1 MLAGGVDRFYWRGPA
16 RGPDEMSSL
25 RTKHRPD
32 EDVVTDGLQEDIPG
46 GKVGREA
53 VFFAWSAFRTAAL
66 ALVVGVTL
74 VFSAVLGITIYRSYF
89 AIPEE
94 VEVPL
99 IQGKE
104 IREANEIL
112 ANLGLRL
119 RIEESR
125 HTGKVPERVV
135 ITQEPAAGR
144 KVRKD
149 REIMAVVSL
158 GPEEI
163 EVPDLTGKS
172 LREVKVE
179 LANAKLAI
187 GKITYSNKSP
197 DKPEEVINQK
207 PKAGEGVKR
216 GTAIDVQVNKG
227 SGVATVA
234 VPNWKGQNVSDMGP
248 KLAKADLELGG
259 IVWTVNETVPRGQ
272 IVGQAPPQGSEVTP
286 GSPVEFEVSAGPS
299 GARVFKQRRLEI
311 ELPSGSDVH
320 HVKVIVV
327 SEAGQEVAYRGT
339 HMAGDTMELT
349 AAGPPGAEVEIWVND
364 KLQSR
369 DKL

>member
-1 MLAGGVDRFYWRGPA
+1 
-16 RGPDEMSSL
+16 MSSL
-25 RTKHRPD
+25 RTKNRHG
-32 EDVVTDGLQEDIPG
+32 EDVVTDGLGEEMPG

-53 VFFAWSAFRTAAL
+53 VSFAWSAFRTAAL

-74 VFSAVLGITIYRSYF
+74 VFSMVLGITIYRSYF

-112 ANLGLRL
+112 AGLGLRL

-158 GPEEI
+158 GPEQI

-179 LANAKLAI
+179 LANAKLAL
-187 GKITYSNKSP
+187 GKVTYSNKNP

-207 PKAGEGVKR
+207 PKAGEQVKR
-216 GTAIDVQVNKG
+216 STPVDVQVNKG
-227 SGVATVA
+227 AGVATVA
-234 VPNWKGQNVSDMGP
+234 VPNWKGQNVSDVSS
-248 KLAKADLELGG
+248 KLAKADLVLGG
-259 IVWTVNETVPRGQ
+259 VVWSVNETVPLGQ

-286 GSPVEFEVSAGPS
+286 GSPVEFEVSAGPT
-299 GARVFKQRRLEI
+299 GNRVFKQRRLAI
-311 ELPSGSDVH
+311 ELPAGSDVH
-320 HVKVIVV
+320 HVKVVV
-327 SEAGQEVAYRGT
+327 ASEAGQEVVYRGT
-339 HMAGDTMELT
+339 HMAGDTMEFL
-349 AAGPPGAEVEIWVND
+349 ASGPPGAEVEIWVND